1 METWSLILLVAID
14 TIEMKKKK
22 QKKQKALAMN
32 IVKNNYTIK
41 WETEG
46 RMIVFKSTL

>member
-22 QKKQKALAMN
+22 KALAMN
-32 IVKNNYTIK
+32 IVKYNYTIK
-41 WETEG
+41 WETEE

>member
-14 TIEMKKKK
+14 TIEKKKNK
-22 QKKQKALAMN
+22 QTKQKALAMN

-46 RMIVFKSTL
+46 

>member
-22 QKKQKALAMN
+22 KKSISNEHCKIQLHH
-32 IVKNNYTIK
+32 
-41 WETEG
+41 
-46 RMIVFKSTL
+46 

>member
-22 QKKQKALAMN
+22 
-32 IVKNNYTIK
+32 
-41 WETEG
+41 
-46 RMIVFKSTL
+46 KSISNEHCKIQLHH